1 MSKPTPI
8 SGFPEWAPPQR
19 MIEQYVIGR
28 IRATFELHGFAPL
41 ETRAVEPLDQLL
53 RKGETSKEVYVVRRL
68 QEEPGEPVGDDGLG
82 LHFDLTVPFARY
94 VLENAGRLQF
104 PFRRY
109 QIQKVWRGERPQEG
123 RYREFVQAD
132 IDVVDRDTLPG
143 HYEAEFPLV
152 IGEALGTLPLQ
163 RPDGRPPVRIQ
174 VNNRKVCEGFYL
186 GIGLTDP
193 AAALRAVDRLD
204 RIGPEK
210 VATLLEQTAG
220 ATQAQAKA
228 CLALAEISAP
238 DASFA
243 DAVQALGVRDP
254 LLDEGLAELVRVM
267 ETTAEQAP
275 GLCVADLRIARG
287 LDYYTGTVYET
298 QLRGYERFGSICSGG
313 RYDNLAS
320 SGATRF
326 PGVGIS
332 IGVTRLLGL
341 LFGADAL
348 TVSRSVPTCVLVAV
362 VEEDRRA
369 ESDRVANALRRRGI
383 PTEVAPAAAK
393 FGKQIRFAERRGI
406 PYVWFPGVEGAG
418 NEGTGDEVKDIRSG
432 EQVPASAGVWCP
444 PEVDLLPQVG

>member
-8 SGFPEWAPPQR
+8 SGFPEWTPGQR
-19 MIEQYVIGR
+19 MIEQFVLDK
-28 IRATFELHGFAPL
+28 IRATFELYGFAPL

-53 RKGETSKEVYVVRRL
+53 RKGETSKEVYVIRRL
-68 QEEPGEPVGDDGLG
+68 HADAEAAGTDDQLG

-94 VLENAGRLQF
+94 VLENAGKLSF

-132 IDVVDRDTLPG
+132 IDIVDRDSLAG
-143 HYEAEFPLV
+143 HHEAEMPLV
-152 IGEALGTLPLQ
+152 IGDALRSLPI
-163 RPDGRPPVRIQ
+163 PPVTIQ
-174 VNNRKVCEGFYL
+174 VNNRKICEGFYR

-193 AAALRAVDRLD
+193 EAALRAVDKLD
-204 RIGPEK
+204 KIGPAK
-210 VATLLEQTAG
+210 VAELLAQTAG
-220 ATQAQAKA
+220 ASEAQAKA

-243 DAVQALGVRDP
+243 DAVRALGVSDP
-254 LLDEGLAELVRVM
+254 LLDEGIEELVRVV
-267 ETTAEQAP
+267 ETAAEHSP

-320 SGATRF
+320 AGTVSY

-341 LFGADAL
+341 LFGAGEL
-348 TVSRSVPTCVLVAV
+348 SVSRSVPTCVLVALAD
-362 VEEDRRA
+362 EEHRPTSGRIA
-369 ESDRVANALRRRGI
+369 AALRARGI
-383 PTEVAPAAAK
+383 PTEVSPSAAK
-393 FGKQIRFAERRGI
+393 FGKQIRYAERRGI
-406 PYVWFPGVEGAG
+406 PYVWFPGAEGAP
-418 NEGTGDEVKDIRSG
+418 DEVKDIRSG
-432 EQVPASAGVWCP
+432 EQVTAVAQEWMP
-444 PEVDLLPQVG
+444 PLVDLKPAVG

>member
-8 SGFPEWAPPQR
+8 SGFPEWTPGQR
-19 MIEQYVIGR
+19 MIEQFVLDK
-28 IRATFELHGFAPL
+28 IRATFELYGFAPL

-53 RKGETSKEVYVVRRL
+53 RKGETSKEVYVIRRL
-68 QEEPGEPVGDDGLG
+68 HADAEGAGGDDQLG

-94 VLENAGRLQF
+94 VLENAGKLAF

-132 IDVVDRDTLPG
+132 IDIVDRDTLAPQ
-143 HYEAEFPLV
+143 HEAEMPLV
-152 IGEALGTLPLQ
+152 IGDALRSLPI
-163 RPDGRPPVRIQ
+163 PPVTIQ
-174 VNNRKVCEGFYL
+174 VNNRKICEGFYR

-193 AAALRAVDRLD
+193 EAALRAVDKLD
-204 RIGPEK
+204 KIGPAK
-210 VATLLEQTAG
+210 VAELLAQTAG
-220 ATQAQAKA
+220 ASEAQAKA

-243 DAVQALGVRDP
+243 DAVRALGVTDP
-254 LLDEGLAELVRVM
+254 LLDEGIEELVRVV
-267 ETTAEQAP
+267 ETAAEHSP

-313 RYDNLAS
+313 RYDNLATAGTVS
-320 SGATRF
+320 Y

-341 LFGADAL
+341 LFGAGEL
-348 TVSRSVPTCVLVAV
+348 SISREVPTAVLVAV
-362 VEEDRRA
+362 TSEEQRTA
-369 ESDRVANALRRRGI
+369 SNRVAEALRRRGV
-383 PTEVAPAAAK
+383 PTEVSPSAAK
-393 FGKQIRFAERRGI
+393 FGKQIRYAERRGI
-406 PYVWFPGVEGAG
+406 PYVWFPGVDGAA
-418 NEGTGDEVKDIRSG
+418 DEVKDIRSG
-432 EQVPASAGVWCP
+432 EQVTAGAQEWMPPLGDLKPA
-444 PEVDLLPQVG
+444 VG

>member
-8 SGFPEWAPPQR
+8 SGFPEWTPGQR
-19 MIEQYVIGR
+19 MIEQFVLGKIQD
-28 IRATFELHGFAPL
+28 TFELYGFAPL

-68 QEEPGEPVGDDGLG
+68 HADAEGSGGDDQLG

-94 VLENAGRLQF
+94 VLENAGKLHF

-132 IDVVDRDTLPG
+132 IDIIDRDTLAP
-143 HYEAEFPLV
+143 HHEAEMPLV
-152 IGEALGTLPLQ
+152 IGDALRALPI
-163 RPDGRPPVRIQ
+163 PPVTIQ
-174 VNNRKVCEGFYL
+174 VNNRKIWEGFFR
-186 GIGLTDP
+186 GIGVTDP
-193 AAALRAVDRLD
+193 EAALRTVDKLD
-204 RIGPEK
+204 KIGPAK
-210 VATLLEQTAG
+210 VAELLAETAG
-220 ATQAQAKA
+220 ASEAQAKA

-243 DAVQALGVRDP
+243 DAIRALGVSDP
-254 LLDEGLAELVRVM
+254 LLDEGVEELVRVVD
-267 ETTAEQAP
+267 TAAEHSP

-320 SGATRF
+320 AGATSY

-341 LFGADAL
+341 LFGAGEL
-348 TVSRSVPTCVLVAV
+348 SVSRSVPTCVVVALAD
-362 VEEDRRA
+362 EEQRPASGRIA
-369 ESDRVANALRRRGI
+369 SALRRRGI
-383 PTEVAPAAAK
+383 ATEVSPSAAK
-393 FGKQIRFAERRGI
+393 FGKQIRYAERRGI
-406 PYVWFPGVEGAG
+406 PYVWFPGADGAP
-418 NEGTGDEVKDIRSG
+418 DEVKDIRSG
-432 EQVPASAGVWCP
+432 EQVTADAREWAP
-444 PEVDLLPQVG
+444 PREDLKPKVG